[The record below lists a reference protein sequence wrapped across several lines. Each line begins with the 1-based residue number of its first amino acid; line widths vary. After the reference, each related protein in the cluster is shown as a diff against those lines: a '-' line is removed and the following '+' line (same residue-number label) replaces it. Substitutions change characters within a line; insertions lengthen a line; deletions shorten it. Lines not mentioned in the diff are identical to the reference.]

1 MGSTGKQIYLNGKVV
16 GVVLERVFYR
26 DQRDSHFLRTPP
38 AIAFHV
44 SVIEQLNAAG
54 AELYVLTAIERLPL
68 LRYIITAEHF
78 AAKHDPF
85 DRGYGLQHRVMLCEW
100 QVDLSGT
107 NSKPAEGKPAADK
120 PAA

>member
-68 LRYIITAEHF
+68 LRYHGRAF
-78 AAKHDPF
+78 CCQA
-85 DRGYGLQHRVMLCEW
+85 
-100 QVDLSGT
+100 
-107 NSKPAEGKPAADK
+107 
-120 PAA
+120 